1 MRGMW
6 YALYLRVSTDAQ
18 YEEGYSIEAQMKKLE
33 KWCELHDIK
42 EYEFYVD
49 GGYSGSNLN
58 RPEMERMIS
67 DIRGGHVKAV
77 VVYKLDRISRSQK
90 DTIYLLED
98 VFQPN
103 ETGFISL
110 NENFDTTTPY
120 GKAMIGILSVFAQL
134 ERENIKERTR
144 MGMQERLNKG
154 MWRGTKPPFGYDY
167 DSEKGILVPNK
178 DADTVREIYRL
189 YLEGMSTYRLAKLFG
204 FSGDRQIAL
213 MLERCTYIGMISH
226 KGEMLT
232 GLHEPI
238 VERSLWERVQQ
249 ERKRRSTGTAH
260 NSKYLLSGLLEC
272 GICHAKMRYQT
283 WGKHLKIYCY
293 SQQTSKPNLVKDPN
307 CTNEKPE
314 ADEIEKLVVK
324 DMLSYVKKYSSIE
337 GNVKEHQDT
346 IKILDKRAVLLV
358 SRIKNLYNIYGSNPK
373 ENTLLLETIDE
384 NKRELA
390 DVNRAIE
397 QLKAKQKDIE
407 RLSSHARHYA
417 SIAEG
422 WDAMS
427 CDEQRQIVREFIKK
441 VVITNHMIEIYYH
454 DSPPDEG

>member
-1 MRGMW
+1 MREKW
-6 YALYLRVSTDAQ
+6 HALYLRVSTDAQ

-33 KWCELHDIK
+33 KWCELHDVNH
-42 EYEFYVD
+42 YEFYID

-58 RPEMERMIS
+58 RPEMERMIA
-67 DIRGGHVKAV
+67 DIRAGQVSAV

-98 VFQPN
+98 VFEPSN
-103 ETGFISL
+103 TGFISL

-154 MWRGTKPPFGYDY
+154 MWRGTTPPFGYDY
-167 DSEKGILVPNK
+167 DAQKGILVPNR
-178 DADTVREIYRL
+178 DAETVREIYKL
-189 YLEGMSTYRLAKLFG
+189 YLEGMSTYRLAKMFG
-204 FSGDRQIAL
+204 FKGDRQIAL
-213 MLERCTYIGMISH
+213 MLERCTYMGMIMH

-238 VERSLWERVQQ
+238 IDRQLWEQVQK
-249 ERKRRSTGTAH
+249 ERKRRSTTTAH

-272 GICHAKMRYQT
+272 GICHAKMRYQI
-283 WGKHLKIYCY
+283 WGKQLKIYCY

-307 CTNEKPE
+307 CNNEK
-314 ADEIEKLVVK
+314 ADAEEIEALVVS
-324 DMLSYVKKYSSIE
+324 DMLSFVKKYSSVE
-337 GNVKEHQDT
+337 ENVKGHQDT
-346 IKILDKRAVLLV
+346 IKILEKRSQMLV
-358 SRIKNLYNIYGSNPK
+358 NKIKNLYNIYAGNP
-373 ENTLLLETIDE
+373 ERNGILLDTIDE
-384 NKRELA
+384 NKNELSKIQNTISEYRKRQEHTSKL
-390 DVNRAIE
+390 V
-397 QLKAKQKDIE
+397 
-407 RLSSHARHYA
+407 SHAKRYA

-422 WDAMS
+422 WEAMS
-427 CDEQRQIVREFIKK
+427 FDERQRIIREFIKK

-454 DSPPDEG
+454 DDLI